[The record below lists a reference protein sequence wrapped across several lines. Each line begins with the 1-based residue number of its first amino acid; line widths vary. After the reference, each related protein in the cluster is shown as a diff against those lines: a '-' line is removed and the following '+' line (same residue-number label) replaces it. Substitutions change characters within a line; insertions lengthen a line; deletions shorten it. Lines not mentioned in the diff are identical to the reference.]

1 MQGQHLCMH
10 YIRRSLKHY
19 QEKLEKS
26 ILFNMNLVYHNCME
40 SEKKV
45 RIEGVVTPNNETITK
60 YGHLQLFK
68 DSSYV
73 RQYFQPGDIITVEI
87 LGQTFD
93 APYVITFTDVD
104 CYNVEIIDINHFG
117 TYLAVNFA
125 DIVSLSK
132 VAHKRVHK
140 DQTYDWVSP
149 YRSIPFSL
157 TLKERGGYKEAM
169 MARTVGLYSTKRE
182 DFPHLSDEE
191 FVNFRVCDKGKMKK
205 DKLYRVAS
213 PIDDLF
219 GRAEIADK
227 IIEKYHITHM
237 VNLADDPKSSVTFKH
252 YKDSYYSKISSLEL
266 CMGIDFHFREFK
278 EKIKAAFEYIAD
290 NPEGRFAINCI
301 EGKDRT
307 GILIALFECLGG
319 YTLEEIEEDYMISFY
334 NYYGVKKGDARYDAL
349 KRNISIQLKYAF
361 MVDELNDL
369 EQQVSSYLHYDIG
382 LDENTIRKVKQILE
396 K

>member
-1 MQGQHLCMH
+1 
-10 YIRRSLKHY
+10 
-19 QEKLEKS
+19 
-26 ILFNMNLVYHNCME
+26 ME
-40 SEKKV
+40 QEKKV
-45 RIEGVVTPNNETITK
+45 RIEGIVTPNNETITK

-104 CYNVEIIDINHFG
+104 CYNVEILDINHFG

-132 VAHKRVHK
+132 VAHKKVHK

-149 YRSIPFSL
+149 YKNIPFSL
-157 TLKERGGYKEAM
+157 TLKERGGYKEQM
-169 MARTVGLYSTKRE
+169 MNRTVGLYPLKRE
-182 DFPHLSDEE
+182 DYPHLDDEG
-191 FVNFRVCDKGKMKK
+191 FVNFRVCDKGNMKK

-219 GRAEIADK
+219 GRAKIADK

-237 VNLADDPKSSVTFKH
+237 INLADDPTSIKKFKH
-252 YKDSYYSKISSLEL
+252 YPNSYYSKISSLEL
-266 CMGIDFHFREFK
+266 CMGIDFHFQEFK
-278 EKIKAAFEYIAD
+278 DKLRASFEYIAD
-290 NPEGRFAINCI
+290 NPDGRFAINCI

-307 GILIALFECLGG
+307 GILIALLECLMG
-319 YTLEEIEEDYMISFY
+319 YTLEEIEEDYMLSFY
-334 NYYGVKKGDARYDAL
+334 NYYGVKKGDKRYDAL
-349 KRNISIQLKYAF
+349 KRNIAIQLKYAF
-361 MVDELNDL
+361 MVNELNDL
-369 EQQVSSYLHYDIG
+369 EKQVITYLTKDIHVS
-382 LDENTIRKVKQILE
+382 ENTIQKVKQALG